1 MEKIREK
8 ATLEKFV
15 KICGLTI
22 YYGLMGHP
30 VHLKYQ
36 DFLTYESRIYKV
48 FFCAESILIIWNS
61 EFVKPL
67 QFSPSFSGL
76 TQQKCNED
84 RYFHYSIS
92 SSDRKGPL

>member
-36 DFLTYESRIYKV
+36 DFLTYESRIYKI

-67 QFSPSFSGL
+67 QVVFVFSGMI
-76 TQQKCNED
+76 QE
-84 RYFHYSIS
+84 
-92 SSDRKGPL
+92 